1 MRILAFDLF
10 PQPEWASGNGV
21 EYVDIEVLARESDVL
36 SLHLPLTPKTKFI
49 IHRGT
54 LELMKP
60 GAILINVSGGSWSTP
75 PR

>member
-1 MRILAFDLF
+1 
-10 PQPEWASGNGV
+10 V